1 MNLSLSLLP
10 QLGWSIAL
18 GPWKQLPLNVFVLW
32 MAGNTISLFPIMMVG
47 MMLVRP
53 VQTLFGYKEGER
65 GRGKERERVMSYH
78 NNIILIDIHHLCTR
92 IHMHVVL
99 L

>member
-1 MNLSLSLLP
+1 
-10 QLGWSIAL
+10 
-18 GPWKQLPLNVFVLW
+18 

-65 GRGKERERVMSYH
+65 GRERERGEREGEREERGER
-78 NNIILIDIHHLCTR
+78 DGGGGGGGGGER
-92 IHMHVVL
+92 E
-99 L
+99 

>member
-1 MNLSLSLLP
+1 MVNFFLSPSLP

-65 GRGKERERVMSYH
+65 EKIRKRERSTWREGGREREIPYSSH
-78 NNIILIDIHHLCTR
+78 I
-92 IHMHVVL
+92 
-99 L
+99 